1 MVFYQSK
8 NWFLASIQELQV
20 KRLSNIGCVM
30 TIAITWE
37 VAFNPM
43 LLWGMLQQPID
54 NVRIDTTYLAKCSV
68 VILFGDCCCN
78 SIKVGSKGRMFELL
92 VKVII
97 QMLKAV
103 TMRTTRKHI
112 FDGLEETFLA
122 VGNEG
127 ECLTSEIPR
136 CMFIDNFTE

>member
-1 MVFYQSK
+1 
-8 NWFLASIQELQV
+8 
-20 KRLSNIGCVM
+20 
-30 TIAITWE
+30 
-37 VAFNPM
+37 M
-43 LLWGMLQQPID
+43 LLWSMLQQPID
-54 NVRIDTTYLAKCSV
+54 NIRIDTTHLVKCSV
-68 VILFGDCCCN
+68 VILFGDC
-78 SIKVGSKGRMFELL
+78 SIIAGSKGRMFELL

-97 QMLKAV
+97 QMSKAV
-103 TMRTTRKHI
+103 TMRTTRKHP